1 MRNTVLAVQPDS
13 FPKIRRIGTKIEN
26 PLLRV
31 PRNYSSRVEFSK
43 SDRYSGAG
51 HEYRRGI
58 VPGLENRL
66 TLRLTYI
73 PSREK
78 KDSAVWAHAIQY
90 NSPSTGPPPFFRNR
104 LLRRLKAALSR
115 ASPSKRRE
123 EKKDSIRGMLEYVE
137 PYVNADQR
145 TVQFCLFA
153 LPLST
158 FIVCV
163 IWRALC
169 SVTSIPSSSL
179 STFAS
184 SLRFKLEKKSR
195 FD

>member
-1 MRNTVLAVQPDS
+1 MTKVYLKVYFPFKRIFKHHSFSIEFPRKMRNTVLAVQPDS

-73 PSREK
+73 PSRGK
-78 KDSAVWAHAIQY
+78 KDSAV
-90 NSPSTGPPPFFRNR
+90 
-104 LLRRLKAALSR
+104 
-115 ASPSKRRE
+115 
-123 EKKDSIRGMLEYVE
+123 
-137 PYVNADQR
+137 
-145 TVQFCLFA
+145 
-153 LPLST
+153 
-158 FIVCV
+158 
-163 IWRALC
+163 
-169 SVTSIPSSSL
+169 
-179 STFAS
+179 
-184 SLRFKLEKKSR
+184 
-195 FD
+195 

>member
-123 EKKDSIRGMLEYVE
+123 EKKDSIRGIRGTLCKCGSEDSPV
-137 PYVNADQR
+137 
-145 TVQFCLFA
+145 
-153 LPLST
+153 LPLRSSVVHVYRLYDLT
-158 FIVCV
+158 RSLLGHVRSFVIFVKVCFV
-163 IWRALC
+163 ATL
-169 SVTSIPSSSL
+169 
-179 STFAS
+179 
-184 SLRFKLEKKSR
+184 
-195 FD
+195 